1 MKKPSFIMLAA
12 LLCCVLVLVPVVCSI
27 LYFGTSVARRLESNA
42 RGTAS
47 FYIDNLAERASAT
60 LDTLRGSI
68 YYLMS
73 DSRTRSIMHSDDEPT
88 QTERL
93 SVEESLNQ
101 IGRAHV

>member
-1 MKKPSFIMLAA
+1 MLAA

-68 YYLMS
+68 YYLMHLPVKKNGTIIPCHIR
-73 DSRTRSIMHSDDEPT
+73 RTD
-88 QTERL
+88 
-93 SVEESLNQ
+93 
-101 IGRAHV
+101 